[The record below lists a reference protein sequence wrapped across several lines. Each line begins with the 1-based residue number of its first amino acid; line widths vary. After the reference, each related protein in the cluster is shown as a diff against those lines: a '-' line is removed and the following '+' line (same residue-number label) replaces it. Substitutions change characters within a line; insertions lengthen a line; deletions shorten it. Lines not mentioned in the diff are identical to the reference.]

1 MTGKTTQEM
10 AAAYALRM
18 VLASGEGN
26 TAEYQ
31 RITREVDRSRNK
43 KLAMFT
49 IAALTTV
56 AVNGFRTAYPETW
69 GAELRLSLH
78 DLDVDP
84 ARWTTDQ
91 PGSNEGKE

>member
-1 MTGKTTQEM
+1 MTGKTTQEL
-10 AAAYALRM
+10 AAGYALRM
-18 VLASGEGN
+18 VLASGEDD

-43 KLAMFT
+43 KLAMYT
-49 IAALTTV
+49 IAALTSV

-84 ARWTTDQ
+84 THWTTDQ
-91 PGSNEGKE
+91 PVSKEGKE

>member
-1 MTGKTTQEM
+1 MAGKTTQEL

-18 VLASGEGN
+18 VLAAGEGN

-31 RITREVDRSRNK
+31 RIAAEVDRHRNGK
-43 KLAMFT
+43 VATLT
-49 IAALTTV
+49 VLALTTI

-78 DLDVDP
+78 DLDMEP
-84 ARWTTDQ
+84 SRWTTDQ
-91 PGSNEGKE
+91 PGNEGKG